1 MSFLKLK
8 VKFLTFSQIFQM
20 ILTLQVPSCWLSGNG
35 KFCLM
40 IDNTKAILI
49 GQNLATIL
57 LDIDLLDKNFDKF
70 IIGLHFFLISLM
82 IAKF

>member
-1 MSFLKLK
+1 MSFQKLK

-40 IDNTKAILI
+40 IDNINSISI
-49 GQNLATIL
+49 GQNLATISF
-57 LDIDLLDKNFDKF
+57 DIDLLDKNFDKF
-70 IIGLHFFLISLM
+70 TIAFYFF
-82 IAKF
+82 